1 MLPGDAKNSDTDLVY
16 RADFIINISHQG
28 EVIIVKNRYGP
39 QPQKGIP
46 TTKEIVELCVTLLS
60 KHLFRNKFNVFSD
73 VFEKD
78 LMTAIE
84 GVLRFHGMRTSKKNH
99 RKFSRKMKEKNSE
112 GRSLADA

>member
-1 MLPGDAKNSDTDLVY
+1 MLPDDAKNTDTDLVY

-46 TTKEIVELCVTLLS
+46 TTKEVVELCITLLS
-60 KHLFRNKFNVFSD
+60 QHLFKNKFNVFKA

-78 LMTAIE
+78 LETVIE
-84 GVLRFHGMRTSKKNH
+84 KVLRFHGMRTSKKNH
-99 RKFSRKMKEKNSE
+99 RKFSRKMSE
-112 GRSLADA
+112 RSIADV